1 MNATTSKGDTT
12 TPNVK
17 KAAARKKGTAPKK
30 AASKKAATDS
40 SAPSAATIKPSP
52 SPVNI
57 SAEERWRMVAT
68 AAYHRAEKR
77 GFQPGHEVEDWLA
90 AEREID
96 AVLKPR

>member
-17 KAAARKKGTAPKK
+17 KAAARKKSTAPKK
-30 AASKKAATDS
+30 AASKKAATNS
-40 SAPSAATIKPSP
+40 SAPSAGTNKPPP

-77 GFQPGHEVEDWLA
+77 GFEPGHEVEDWLA